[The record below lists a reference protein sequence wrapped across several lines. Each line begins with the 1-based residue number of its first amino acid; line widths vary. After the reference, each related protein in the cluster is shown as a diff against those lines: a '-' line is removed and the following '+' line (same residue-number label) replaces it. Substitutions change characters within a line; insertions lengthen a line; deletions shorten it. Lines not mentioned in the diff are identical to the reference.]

1 MIHHRRNSC
10 RLCQS
15 PDVEMVFALEPA
27 PLAEAYLPPA
37 RGTDGTGAY
46 LDAAQKLHEADTRYP
61 LDVFLCRQCG
71 GVQLL
76 DVIDAGHLFRD
87 YQYTSSMSPDLADH
101 FEKYAASICERFKFE
116 TRPLL
121 VDVGSNDGTLLR
133 CFHIRGFRA
142 LGVEPA
148 KEIARRANAIGVDT
162 VPEFMNVDT
171 AKEIVAAHGTAKIV
185 TANNVL
191 AHAEEPGIILDG
203 VREVLADDGVFVFE
217 VSYLPDT
224 INGMVFDY
232 FYHEHGVF
240 YTLRALRNLF
250 LRHDLDFFA
259 AERVPTKG
267 GSIRGFA
274 QKFTQP
280 NRGELSLAAL
290 IEEEPYQL
298 PAVYADFIARVNAR
312 RDETVR
318 CLREYQQ
325 KNLRV
330 AGYGASSTTTVLL
343 HHFNAGGFLD
353 YLVDDNEARQGLVS
367 PGYHLPVCSPN
378 ELYGPNKPD
387 AVLITAWRFADA
399 IIKRHRQYLEEGGVF
414 LQGLPFFRE
423 VTA

>member
-1 MIHHRRNSC
+1 MITVPGVCKHRTTC

-15 PDVEMVFALEPA
+15 PDVQLVFALEPA
-27 PLAEAYLPPA
+27 PLAEAYLPPE
-37 RGTDGTGAY
+37 R
-46 LDAAQKLHEADTRYP
+46 AAEGDTRYP

-76 DVIDAGHLFRD
+76 DVIDASYLFRD
-87 YQYTSSMSPDLADH
+87 YQYTSSMSPDLGNH
-101 FEKYAASICERFKFE
+101 FRKYAASVCERFS
-116 TRPLL
+116 PDPGSLV
-121 VDVGSNDGTLLR
+121 VDVGSNNGLLLR
-133 CFHIRGFRA
+133 QFRERGC
-142 LGVEPA
+142 
-148 KEIARRANAIGVDT
+148 KIIGVDPARQIALQAT
-162 VPEFMNVDT
+162 DAGVPTYAAFMD
-171 AKEIVAAHGTAKIV
+171 AEIGKMIRGVSGPADIV

-191 AHAEEPGIILDG
+191 AHAEEPGVILDG

-224 INGMVFDY
+224 ISGMVFDY

-240 YTLRALRNLF
+240 YTLDSLTKLLDRHGMNLF
-250 LRHDLDFFA
+250 DV
-259 AERVPTKG
+259 ERVPTKG

-274 QKFTQP
+274 QKKDCL
-280 NRGELSLAAL
+280 RAAYDRLHELLA
-290 IEEEPYQL
+290 EERTHCHEN
-298 PAVYADFIARVNAR
+298 VFADFIAAVNAR
-312 RDETVR
+312 RDETQR

-325 KNLRV
+325 RNLRV

-343 HHFNAGGFLD
+343 HHFKAGGFLD

-367 PGYHLPVCSPN
+367 PGYHLPVKSPN
-378 ELYGPNKPD
+378 ELYGPRRPD

-414 LQGLPFFRE
+414 IRPLPFFQE

>member
-1 MIHHRRNSC
+1 MITVPGVCKHRTTC

-15 PDVEMVFALEPA
+15 PDVQLVFALEPA
-27 PLAEAYLPPA
+27 PLAEAYLPPE
-37 RGTDGTGAY
+37 R
-46 LDAAQKLHEADTRYP
+46 AAEGDTRYP

-87 YQYTSSMSPDLADH
+87 YQYTSSMSPDLAGH
-101 FEKYAASICERFKFE
+101 FRMYASDVCQRFK
-116 TRPLL
+116 PPAGSLV

-133 CFHIRGFRA
+133 CFQGWG
-142 LGVEPA
+142 LEVQGVEPA
-148 KEIARRANAIGVDT
+148 YEIRARASQSGIPTRPHFMTADVGREIAAVRG
-162 VPEFMNVDT
+162 
-171 AKEIVAAHGTAKIV
+171 KAAIV

-191 AHAEEPGIILDG
+191 AHAEEPGVILDG

-224 INGMVFDY
+224 ISGMVFDY

-240 YTLRALRNLF
+240 YTITSVRELLEQHGLSLF
-250 LRHDLDFFA
+250 AVDK
-259 AERVPTKG
+259 VPTKG

-274 QKFTQP
+274 RKGKYAEL
-280 NRGELSLAAL
+280 RGDDSPVKATFL
-290 IEEEPYQL
+290 
-298 PAVYADFIARVNAR
+298 DFIAAVNAR

-318 CLREYQQ
+318 CLREYQS

-330 AGYGASSTTTVLL
+330 VGYGASSTTTVLL
-343 HHFNAGGFLD
+343 HHFKAGGMLD

-378 ELYGPNKPD
+378 ELYGSRRPD

-399 IIKRHRQYLEEGGVF
+399 IIKRHRQYLDDGGVF
-414 LQGLPFFRE
+414 IRPLPFFQE